1 MYAKGLEVRYAV
13 TEQFVSYGV
22 TLKWMQI
29 DNQCFDW
36 DHPMLLYPAVLS
48 KSQKELEAHPF
59 LSLGVIQS
67 TDKSFG
73 VTYFKYFGLL
83 LQEIAVEVGEELLRR
98 VIDFANLSLL
108 NADPEKYN
116 ASHVHAYM
124 CVVGC

>member
-1 MYAKGLEVRYAV
+1 MKGLEIRYAV
-13 TEQFVSYGV
+13 SDQFVSYGV

-48 KSQKELEAHPF
+48 KSQKELEEHPF
-59 LSLGVIQS
+59 LSLGVIKS

-83 LQEIAVEVGEELLRR
+83 MQEIAVEVGEELLRR
-98 VIDFANLSLL
+98 VVDFADLSLL
-108 NADPEKYN
+108 NVDPDRY
-116 ASHVHAYM
+116 SLWPRHVHLALL
-124 CVVGC
+124 